1 MKPLE
6 FRPFCGGAR
15 ENPHKTATIWDATPE
30 VRKISEL
37 SLTQSPYPSTVL
49 PAPFPDTKPHA
60 ARKPAPTGPDPLAT
74 ACALRLAAVGQV
86 LGVFHGTRPG
96 WIEVIAGVMF
106 SGKSEEL
113 VRRVRRAGIAR
124 KHVQGFKSHLDA
136 RYAGLYTVST
146 HDGGTVEAEPVDS
159 SEGVVR
165 AVRPETEVV
174 AVDEVQFLDDGIVAA
189 ANGLADRGV
198 RIVLAGIDM
207 DFRGLP
213 FGPMPTLLAVAEI
226 VDKLQAICVV
236 CGGPASRNQRLVN
249 GRPALWDS
257 PTIMVGG
264 RESYEARCRH
274 CHKVPRKDED
284 QTALL

>member
-1 MKPLE
+1 M
-6 FRPFCGGAR
+6 
-15 ENPHKTATIWDATPE
+15 
-30 VRKISEL
+30 
-37 SLTQSPYPSTVL
+37 
-49 PAPFPDTKPHA
+49 
-60 ARKPAPTGPDPLAT
+60 
-74 ACALRLAAVGQV
+74 
-86 LGVFHGTRPG
+86 FHGTRPG

-113 VRRVRRAGIAR
+113 VRRVRRAVIAKKR
-124 KHVQGFKSHLDA
+124 VQVFKSHLDA

-146 HDGGTVEAEPVDS
+146 HDGGLVEAEPVDS
-159 SEGVVR
+159 GEAVMR
-165 AVRPETEVV
+165 ALRPDTEVV
-174 AVDEVQFLDDGIVAA
+174 AVDEVQFLDDGIVTA

-213 FGPMPTLLAVAEI
+213 FGPMPTLLAIAEI

-249 GRPALWDS
+249 GKPALWES

-264 RESYEARCRH
+264 QESYEARCRH
-274 CHKVPRKDED
+274 CHKVPTADED

>member
-1 MKPLE
+1 
-6 FRPFCGGAR
+6 
-15 ENPHKTATIWDATPE
+15 
-30 VRKISEL
+30 
-37 SLTQSPYPSTVL
+37 
-49 PAPFPDTKPHA
+49 
-60 ARKPAPTGPDPLAT
+60 
-74 ACALRLAAVGQV
+74 
-86 LGVFHGTRPG
+86 VFHGTRPG

-113 VRRVRRAGIAR
+113 VRRVRRAVIAR
-124 KHVQGFKSHLDA
+124 KHVQVFKSHLDA

>member
-1 MKPLE
+1 MSPH
-6 FRPFCGGAR
+6 PG
-15 ENPHKTATIWDATPE
+15 NPQETGT
-30 VRKISEL
+30 
-37 SLTQSPYPSTVL
+37 SLTPPPPTGYPS
-49 PAPFPDTKPHA
+49 PPFQDA
-60 ARKPAPTGPDPLAT
+60 N
-74 ACALRLAAVGQV
+74 QE
-86 LGVFHGTRPG
+86 LGLFHGTRPG

-113 VRRVRRAGIAR
+113 VRRLRRAVIAR
-124 KHVQGFKSHLDA
+124 KHVQVFKSHLDA
-136 RYAGLYTVST
+136 RYTGLYTVST

-159 SEGVVR
+159 SEGVLR
-165 AVRPETEVV
+165 AVRPDTEVV

-213 FGPMPTLLAVAEI
+213 FGP
-226 VDKLQAICVV
+226 K
-236 CGGPASRNQRLVN
+236 
-249 GRPALWDS
+249 PALWES

-274 CHKVPRKDED
+274 CHRVPRADED

>member
-1 MKPLE
+1 
-6 FRPFCGGAR
+6 
-15 ENPHKTATIWDATPE
+15 
-30 VRKISEL
+30 
-37 SLTQSPYPSTVL
+37 
-49 PAPFPDTKPHA
+49 
-60 ARKPAPTGPDPLAT
+60 
-74 ACALRLAAVGQV
+74 
-86 LGVFHGTRPG
+86 
-96 WIEVIAGVMF
+96 MF

-113 VRRVRRAGIAR
+113 VRRVRRAVIAKKR
-124 KHVQGFKSHLDA
+124 VQVFKSHLDA

-146 HDGGTVEAEPVDS
+146 HDGGLVDAEPVDS
-159 SEGVVR
+159 SEAVLR
-165 AVRPETEVV
+165 ALRPDTEVV

-198 RIVLAGIDM
+198 RVVLAGIDM

-249 GRPALWDS
+249 GKPALWES

-274 CHKVPRKDED
+274 CHRVPRADDD

>member
-1 MKPLE
+1 MGPHPQKPQE
-6 FRPFCGGAR
+6 TG
-15 ENPHKTATIWDATPE
+15 T
-30 VRKISEL
+30 
-37 SLTQSPYPSTVL
+37 SLTHPPPPPTPFPPP
-49 PAPFPDTKPHA
+49 PAPRCQTPRRQA
-60 ARKPAPTGPDPLAT
+60 ART
-74 ACALRLAAVGQV
+74 AM
-86 LGVFHGTRPG
+86 FHGTRPG

-113 VRRVRRAGIAR
+113 VRRVRRAVIAK
-124 KHVQGFKSHLDA
+124 KHVQVFKSHLDA

-146 HDGGTVEAEPVDS
+146 HDGGLVEAEPVDS
-159 SEGVVR
+159 ADAVIR
-165 AVRPETEVV
+165 ALRPDTEVV

-213 FGPMPTLLAVAEI
+213 FGPMPTLLAIAEI

-249 GRPALWDS
+249 GRPAPGGRRAIL
-257 PTIMVGG
+257 VGG
-264 RESYEARCRH
+264 AGGAA
-274 CHKVPRKDED
+274 PRV
-284 QTALL
+284 APSAS